1 MRVLTGYG
9 HFNIVLPS
17 YLIFELEVTA
27 GPLLGDEQQVVEEE
41 EVPLLALQTL
51 QRETRDVYRN
61 RRGNSLRSLNNDPFF
76 AESTALDMEF

>member
-1 MRVLTGYG
+1 MVTVLVILSCLAI
-9 HFNIVLPS
+9 F

-51 QRETRDVYRN
+51 QREI
-61 RRGNSLRSLNNDPFF
+61 
-76 AESTALDMEF
+76 